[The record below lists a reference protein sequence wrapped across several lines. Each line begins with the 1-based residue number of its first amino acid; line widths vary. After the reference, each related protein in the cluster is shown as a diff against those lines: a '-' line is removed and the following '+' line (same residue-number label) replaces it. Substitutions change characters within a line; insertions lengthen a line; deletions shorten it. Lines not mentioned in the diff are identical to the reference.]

1 MIRNLPLSERPRER
15 LAEKGANFL
24 SSIEL
29 IAILLGSGTR
39 NRSAL
44 VLASDLLCRF
54 GSLDD
59 LAAATLPELLTVKGV
74 GMAKALTL
82 QATFALWKRLR
93 PAQGEGRIII
103 DGPQKAF
110 SQIYPMVADEKA
122 EVVCILLR
130 DTKRGLI
137 HKEII
142 AKGTINQV
150 LMHPREVFSSA
161 IRHLS
166 HSLIIAHNHPTGECS
181 PSTSDLEMT
190 RTLRAAGSLVGIP
203 LVDHLIIGK
212 GTYFSFSERGL
223 IESIY

>member
-1 MIRNLPLSERPRER
+1 LIRNLPLDERPRER

-44 VLASDLLCRF
+44 VLASDLLGRF
-54 GSLDD
+54 GGLDE
-59 LAAATLPELLTVKGV
+59 LSTATLQELLTVKGV

-93 PAQGEGRIII
+93 PPQSEGRVII
-103 DGPQKAF
+103 DGAQKAF
-110 SQIYPMVADEKA
+110 AQIYPMVADEKA

-130 DTKRGLI
+130 DTKRGLL

-142 AKGTINQV
+142 SRGTINQV

-166 HSLIIAHNHPTGECS
+166 HSLIIAHNHPTGECT
-181 PSTSDLEMT
+181 PSGSDLEIT
-190 RTLRAAGSLVGIP
+190 HTLRAAGSLVGIP

-212 GTYFSFSERGL
+212 GAYFSFSEEGL
-223 IESIY
+223 LESSY